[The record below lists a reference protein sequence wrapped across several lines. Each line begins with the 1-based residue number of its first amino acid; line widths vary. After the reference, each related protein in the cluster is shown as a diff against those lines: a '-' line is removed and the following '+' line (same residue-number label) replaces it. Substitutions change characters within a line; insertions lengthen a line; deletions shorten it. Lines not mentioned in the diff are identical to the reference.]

1 MSLLK
6 PPKYSL
12 IIAPPQKGIEYVN
25 KLKDELNSK
34 IGWYHSRNSKAHI
47 TIVEFTADED
57 EVEKNIKLVTE
68 IASQEIAIHLSF
80 DGVSNY
86 PNGAVFLKPDEA
98 TKKPLTD
105 LMIRIQKNLNIKNSH
120 KSKDPHISIGR
131 KLSEDNVEI
140 ALKMF
145 ADVKLDFE
153 CANLVLRK
161 FNSSKKQYDYFSEAF
176 MFLGL
181 QPKPDAQQSLF

>member
-1 MSLLK
+1 MSLLE

-12 IIAPPQKGIEYVN
+12 IIAPSQTGIGYVD
-25 KLKDELNSK
+25 KLKNELNSK

-47 TIVEFTADED
+47 TIVEFTADDD
-57 EVEKNIKLVTE
+57 ELEKIVKLIKE
-68 IASQEIAIHLSF
+68 IANYEMPIHLSF

-105 LMIRIQKNLNIKNSH
+105 LMIRIQKSLNIKNSH

-145 ADVKLDFE
+145 ADAKLDFE
-153 CANLVLRK
+153 CANLILRK
-161 FNSSKKQYDYFSEAF
+161 FSPSKKQYEYFSEDF
-176 MFLGL
+176 IFLGL
-181 QPKPDAQQSLF
+181 PPKPDAQQNLF